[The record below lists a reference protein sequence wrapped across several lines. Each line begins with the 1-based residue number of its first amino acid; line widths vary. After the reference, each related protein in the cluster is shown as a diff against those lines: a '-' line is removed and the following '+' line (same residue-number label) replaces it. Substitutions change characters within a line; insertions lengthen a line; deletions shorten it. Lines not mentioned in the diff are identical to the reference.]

1 MATSTMI
8 EEPAVSTT
16 PAAPADLVSAIGFH
30 AKKAFETHDESANV
44 ALQNQ
49 LDALTA
55 KVTALAFEL
64 FKEETDDLLRL
75 LRNVFGQVARFVEG
89 DFREIPGFYLGQL
102 HALSELAYRLGHQRV
117 PRGLFELAARSN
129 TVRQILAIVA
139 QEKSIG
145 AAQLAGRLG
154 IEESNLSATC
164 KSLVEKEL
172 LRRERFGRRVR
183 YSPTPMTHSVLAQLN
198 SSEPASQVQEV
209 HTPAKAAAAAGSAAT
224 PDWARTA
231 VAAAAN
237 SLEPGYHVMAN
248 IDDFL
253 SPLLT
258 LGGVHGC
265 DVIVID
271 PSGRRVRLEAKAT
284 GEHKDLELPAS
295 VGGPLAEQVKAYAN
309 LKRTEPSGMVG
320 GVVDWKG
327 QKLSLASEDLQNG
340 KKMFTVQFLGN
351 PDPNQWKSKV
361 KTAFQEIQQEKVRLT
376 DFEKIYVEEVLDSC
390 QHKPSRAADTLG
402 ISRGKLNTLMKDL
415 EIEL

>member
-1 MATSTMI
+1 MATSTII

-16 PAAPADLVSAIGFH
+16 SGAPADLVSAIGFH
-30 AKKAFETHDESANV
+30 AKEAFETHDESASV

-75 LRNVFGQVARFVEG
+75 LRNAYGQVARFVEG

-117 PRGLFELAARSN
+117 PRELFELAARSN
-129 TVRQILAIVA
+129 TVSQILAIVA

-145 AAQLAGRLG
+145 AAELAGRLG
-154 IEESNLSATC
+154 MEESNLSATC

-183 YSPTPMTHSVLAQLN
+183 YSPTPITHSVLAQLN
-198 SSEPASQVQEV
+198 SNVPASQEV
-209 HTPAKAAAAAGSAAT
+209 HAPAKASSSVGSAAT

-271 PSGRRVRLEAKAT
+271 PSSRRVRLEAKAT

-295 VGGPLAEQVKAYAN
+295 VSGPLAEQVNAYVN
-309 LKRTEPSGMVG
+309 LKRTEPSGIVG

-327 QKLSLASEDLQNG
+327 QKLSLASEDLQKG
-340 KKMFTVQFLGN
+340 KMFTVQFLDN
-351 PDPNQWKSKV
+351 PNPNQWKSKV
-361 KTAFQEIQQEKVRLT
+361 KTAFQEIHQEKIRLT